1 MLMRRFDFTRAPD
14 APEGAL
20 LACLGLPSLRPM
32 LPCQL
37 PPRPPFGRTLDACA
51 ALPPMHA
58 CSCRRRQPKM
68 CTVRG
73 AHHRPHLPPPA
84 ATAAAV
90 GMTTGATIHT
100 TNGLWLTITPRQMQQ
115 ERDAADAVAAAAAAA
130 VAAGAAG
137 PAFVAERELA
147 MAFTDATAAV
157 IPQLQQQQQQKPPQ
171 Q

>member
-1 MLMRRFDFTRAPD
+1 
-14 APEGAL
+14 
-20 LACLGLPSLRPM
+20 
-32 LPCQL
+32 
-37 PPRPPFGRTLDACA
+37 
-51 ALPPMHA
+51 
-58 CSCRRRQPKM
+58 
-68 CTVRG
+68 
-73 AHHRPHLPPPA
+73 
-84 ATAAAV
+84 
-90 GMTTGATIHT
+90 MTTGATIHT

-147 MAFTDATAAV
+147 MALPDATAAV